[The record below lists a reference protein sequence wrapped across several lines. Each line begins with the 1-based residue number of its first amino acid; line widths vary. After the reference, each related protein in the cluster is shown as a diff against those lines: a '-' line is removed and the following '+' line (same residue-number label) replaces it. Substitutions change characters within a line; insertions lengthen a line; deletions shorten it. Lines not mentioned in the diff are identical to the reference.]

1 MSPYIVWIDHDHA
14 KAFSLAPLA
23 PLTPKTDARPI
34 ATHTHRIDHHTHAL
48 DNLDR
53 EKRTQKMFQETAKL
67 LDEAENVLI
76 VGPGLAKHLFN
87 NYLAEHFP
95 KVFRKVAG
103 CEALDHPTDPQIRA
117 FGENFF
123 RKQAV

>member
-1 MSPYIVWIDHDHA
+1 MSPFIVWIDHDHS
-14 KAFSLAPLA
+14 KAFSLAPSNPEDQAA
-23 PLTPKTDARPI
+23 PLSA
-34 ATHTHRIDHHTHAL
+34 HTHRVDHHTHAL

-53 EKRTQKMFQETAKL
+53 EKRTHKMFQETAKL
-67 LDEAENVLI
+67 LDDAEHVLI

-95 KVFRKVAG
+95 KVFRKVSG

-117 FGENFF
+117 FGEDFF
-123 RKQAV
+123 RKLPTA

>member
-14 KAFSLAPLA
+14 KAISLAPVDKNGG
-23 PLTPKTDARPI
+23 PHTV

-53 EKRTQKMFQETAKL
+53 EKRTHKMFQETAKL
-67 LDEAENVLI
+67 LGDAENVLI